1 MASKPTPNL
10 PVEWCSHLSKLC
22 KQFEKE
28 GQLQSSQILTLG
40 DCAST
45 LLSCISTPLMYLIP
59 PVIIWSPLE
68 QLPMLKGMT
77 ECPKCSQ
84 PGSILHASGWRDGT
98 RGRRSEPRRIYG
110 DTGVTLLVG
119 RVYTCTK
126 GHEVVGYHPG
136 IIKKIP
142 ACFVPF
148 NLWHVTGFTK
158 QVTQLIFSLITSGLS
173 IHGIQKILSEKQTS
187 WYCSQRL
194 KFVKFCGEKECS
206 FPSLN
211 EWQHH
216 FLSTLP
222 SLHAV
227 SGCFL
232 EDFWGKEAMYRKCMQ
247 NTSIQDDEAW
257 LSCDHT
263 FASAGT

>member
-1 MASKPTPNL
+1 MASKHTPNL
-10 PVEWCSHLSKLC
+10 PVEWCRHLSKLC

-28 GQLQSSQILTLG
+28 GQLQIALG
-40 DCAST
+40 DCASA
-45 LLSCISTPLMYLIP
+45 LLSSISTPLMYLIP

-68 QLPMLKGMT
+68 QLPMLKGMVV
-77 ECPKCSQ
+77 CPKCSQ

-110 DTGVTLLVG
+110 ENGVTLLVG

-126 GHEVVGYHPG
+126 GHEVAGYHPG
-136 IIKKIP
+136 IINKI
-142 ACFVPF
+142 ATCFVPF

-187 WYCSQRL
+187 WYCNQRL
-194 KFVKFCGEKECS
+194 KFAILCGKKDR
-206 FPSLN
+206 FTSLS
-211 EWQHH
+211 EWQRH
-216 FLSTLP
+216 FFSTLP

-232 EDFWGKEAMYRKCMQ
+232 EEFWGKEVTYTKCMQ

-263 FASAGT
+263 FASAGI